1 VSGTPP
7 PNWLSTPEAARQLG
21 IHENTLKKKRDT
33 HGGYLVSGR
42 DYRFATDSPRSKI
55 LWNVES
61 IKEQFHKRS
70 VVARNQVRQ
79 QGGGNER

>member
-1 VSGTPP
+1 MADPI
-7 PNWLSTPEAARQLG
+7 WLSTPEAARQLG

-42 DYRFATDSPRSKI
+42 DYRFATDSSRSKI
-55 LWNVES
+55 LWNIES

-70 VVARNQVRQ
+70 VAARIQARQ
-79 QGGGNER
+79 DGGCDEI

>member
-1 VSGTPP
+1 MSRTLPP
-7 PNWLSTPEAARQLG
+7 IWLSTPEAAHHLG
-21 IHENTLKKKRDT
+21 IHINTLKKRRDT

-42 DYRFATDSPRSKI
+42 DYRYATDAVRSKI

-70 VVARNQVRQ
+70 VAARNHI
-79 QGGGNER
+79 ERG